1 MPEAVPA
8 PAEIACTTGVKRS
21 AYFTAG
27 FREDPLAG
35 SLPSEV
41 GDEAAAETDELLIW
55 AVEKRSKLAAAENVP

>member
-27 FREDPLAG
+27 FSDPLAG
-35 SLPSEV
+35 SLPSKV

-55 AVEKRSKLAAAENVP
+55 AVENRSKLAAAENVP